1 MKMGIDSKI
10 QVNAQDGVEESVC
23 SQAAPREL
31 YVGIDVGSTTVK
43 LVALDV
49 QSQECVPLI
58 SRYVRHGAR
67 QAETAAKLLEE
78 LAQTFL
84 KALFMQ
90 HLRALELRGLQK
102 HCSFPL
108 FRKLLRTP

>member
-1 MKMGIDSKI
+1 M
-10 QVNAQDGVEESVC
+10 EESVC

-67 QAETAAKLLEE
+67 QAEIAAKLLEE
-78 LAQTFL
+78 Q
-84 KALFMQ
+84 
-90 HLRALELRGLQK
+90 GV
-102 HCSFPL
+102 PV
-108 FRKLLRTP
+108 KLGVFGADMKIRQFNDGPVTILYEC